1 MRILNEEDLTF
12 WQDVAQRWNLVVTE
26 SKSSGYQPTDTK
38 KYGYQA
44 GYKPS
49 VDDLKN
55 NFF

>member
-1 MRILNEEDLTF
+1 MGILDREDLAF
-12 WQDVAQRWNLVVTE
+12 WQDVAQRWNVVVAE

-44 GYKPS
+44 GCKLS
-49 VDDLKN
+49 IDELN